1 MSKQQIISYTLRG
14 TEDDMVL
21 VLENVLREVGKS
33 LSYVGDDLLILLK
46 DNKSPIEVLSFIRNL
61 RDDLVR
67 QDLHL
72 EDVEEIYKEMLNR
85 QIDKSPPQTQEE
97 EEIDNFS
104 LTEDENDIKASGTE

>member
-46 DNKSPIEVLSFIRNL
+46 DNKSPMEVLSFIRKL
-61 RDDLVR
+61 REDLVV

-85 QIDKSPPQTQEE
+85 QIDKSSPQIQTE

-104 LTEDENDIKASGTE
+104 LTEDEYDIKASGTE